1 MQKDSLPKII
11 ALVGPTAS
19 GKTKMA
25 VRLASRFKG
34 EIISADSRQ
43 VYRGLDIGSGKDLDE
58 YVYCGKSISHHLIDV
73 VSPRTVFT
81 VSDFQKRAYRAI
93 DAIHMRKKNPFI
105 VGGSGLY
112 VDAVVNGYEFGTGHS
127 KKEVKELRQE
137 IATWSDKKLLAQL
150 QKNDPRAHETV
161 DRQNRRRVERA
172 LERALLGGA
181 PKGSKKPYQAL
192 WLGIETSGQDLRIRI
207 EKRLKNRLKQGLIEE
222 VEHLHAQGVSW
233 RRLDEFGLEYRFV
246 AQYLQGIIDKQELS
260 TLLATAIYQFSRR
273 QLTWFHRNQDI
284 KWIKSYAE
292 AEKLVQKFLAE

>member
-1 MQKDSLPKII
+1 MQKNELQKIV

-34 EIISADSRQ
+34 EIVSADSRQ
-43 VYRGLDIGSGKDLDE
+43 VYRGLDLGSGKDLDE
-58 YVYCGKSISHHLIDV
+58 YLYRGKQIPYHLIDV

-81 VSDFQKRAYRAI
+81 VSDFQRRAYRAI
-93 DAIHMRKKNPFI
+93 GDIGNRSKLPII

-112 VDAVVNGYEFGTGHS
+112 VDAVVRGYDFGAHHT
-127 KKEVKELRQE
+127 KKEVALMRQK
-137 IATWSDKKLLAQL
+137 IAQWSNAKLLTQL
-150 QKNDPRAHETV
+150 QKKDPEV
-161 DRQNRRRVERA
+161 YDNIDRQNRRRVERA

-192 WLGIETSGQDLRIRI
+192 WLGIETSGRDLRIRI
-207 EKRLKNRLKQGLIEE
+207 EKRLKNRLKEGLIEE

-246 AQYLQGIIDKQELS
+246 AQYLQGIIDRQELS

-273 QLTWFHRNQDI
+273 QLTWFRRNQDI